1 MNIFIHKIDKAV
13 VKSKGIRMTVILFIF
28 IVVCIFLAGFQY
40 RQTLH
45 RWNEDSPYRVVGAV
59 EITLV
64 VFAFT
69 IVLFS
74 FLAFSCCSESRGFIV
89 LVSLLLFDF

>member
-1 MNIFIHKIDKAV
+1 MNKAV
-13 VKSKGIRMTVILFIF
+13 VKSKGIRMTVILSIF

-74 FLAFSCCSESRGFIV
+74 FLAFSCCSKSRGLFIV